1 MTRIK
6 NVGNNNNKNK
16 KKFSF
21 QKEHSITIRKN
32 TKIESNIG
40 RCTDF
45 DDCPLSKTH
54 KYGFKY
60 VVKGGN
66 PMYGTRDTPYKCG
79 KTASVDL
86 PLKMCENGIHYSES
100 VSDAIMNIPG
110 HLRSK
115 DLRIYQVV
123 GCGEHIINNTK
134 SCSQH
139 VHFGKMI
146 DKKTSDE
153 LGTGVFSITYPFSK
167 RFERH
172 YRGTIKTVD
181 LPANNND
188 LPSCFIKYD
197 GSLYAG
203 KSYVEYISSDGKL
216 TNLEFIE
223 NNNFTY

>member
-6 NVGNNNNKNK
+6 NVRNNKK

-21 QKEHSITIRKN
+21 QKEHNNTIYKN
-32 TKIESNIG
+32 TKIELSIG
-40 RCTDF
+40 RCTYF
-45 DDCPLSKTH
+45 DDCPMSKTH
-54 KYGFKY
+54 RYGFKY
-60 VVKGGN
+60 VVKGGQ
-66 PMYGTRDTPYKCG
+66 PMYGTRDAPYKLG
-79 KTASVDL
+79 KTASVLL

-100 VSDAIMNIPG
+100 VSDAVMNVPG
-110 HLRSK
+110 YLKSK

-123 GCGEHIINNTK
+123 GCGEHIVNNTK

-153 LGTGVFSITYPFSK
+153 LGTGVFSVTYPFSK

-172 YRGTIKTVD
+172 YRGTIKTID
-181 LPANNND
+181 LQKNNDD
-188 LPSCFIKYD
+188 LPSCFIKINGMSGNED
-197 GSLYAG
+197 S
-203 KSYVEYISSDGKL
+203 SYIEYISSDGKL
-216 TNLEFIE
+216 TNLKFIE